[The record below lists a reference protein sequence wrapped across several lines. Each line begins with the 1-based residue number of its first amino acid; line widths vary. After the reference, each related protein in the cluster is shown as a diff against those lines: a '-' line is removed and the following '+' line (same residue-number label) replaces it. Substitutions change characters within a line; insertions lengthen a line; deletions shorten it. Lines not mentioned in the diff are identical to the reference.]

1 MEVTEVRLR
10 KGLHLTMQQYGISS
24 SSGEVLTALKWHVF
38 LYFLQE
44 DKNLL
49 SMMTPPQPF
58 PAVVI

>member
-1 MEVTEVRLR
+1 
-10 KGLHLTMQQYGISS
+10 MQQYGISS